1 MGRSFI
7 AVAVL
12 ALPVDVESS
21 LLLVLSLLL
30 GGVFVGEEEHEHL
43 LALHFFFGDAVGV
56 VA

>member
-1 MGRSFI
+1 MSGRLV

-12 ALPVDVESS
+12 TLPVDVESTLQ
-21 LLLVLSLLL
+21 LLLLRGL
-30 GGVFVGEEEHEHL
+30 FVGQEEHEHL

>member
-1 MGRSFI
+1 MSGRLV

-12 ALPVDVESS
+12 ALPVDVESALLL
-21 LLLVLSLLL
+21 LLLVCGL
-30 GGVFVGEEEHEHL
+30 FVGEEEHKHL

>member
-1 MGRSFI
+1 MSGSFV

-12 ALPVDVESS
+12 TLPVDVESTLLE
-21 LLLVLSLLL
+21 LLLVCGL
-30 GGVFVGEEEHEHL
+30 FVREKEHEHL